1 MNLFQKNMIQ
11 NDMIQNEN
19 PQAQELK
26 MLSTACLIAGDKPQ
40 IIQYIF
46 NGGIVRLATNIF

>member
-11 NDMIQNEN
+11 NDIIQNEN